1 MWELRGTAEFE
12 QWIASD
18 LVDEAAR
25 EDIRATLL
33 VLIELGPAL
42 GRPLADTLKGSRH
55 RNMKEL
61 RVQSNG
67 RPFRIL
73 YAFDPN
79 RRAIALVGGNKQSG
93 SRFYKRMIPLA
104 DRLFDRHLEELRHEN
119 EKQKRKK

>member
-1 MWELRGTAEFE
+1 
-12 QWIASD
+12 
-18 LVDEAAR
+18 
-25 EDIRATLL
+25 
-33 VLIELGPAL
+33 
-42 GRPLADTLKGSRH
+42 
-55 RNMKEL
+55 MKEL

-79 RRAIALVGGNKQSG
+79 RRAIALVGGNKQSD